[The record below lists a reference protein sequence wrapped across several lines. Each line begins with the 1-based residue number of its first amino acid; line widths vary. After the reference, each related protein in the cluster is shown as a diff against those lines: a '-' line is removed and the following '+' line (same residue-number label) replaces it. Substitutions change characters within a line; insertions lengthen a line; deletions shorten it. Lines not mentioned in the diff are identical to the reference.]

1 MEGDVIFDWNRHGRR
16 AAPRAVAIHDETL
29 RDGLQSPGVTD
40 PSLDQKAA
48 IVRMLD
54 ALGVE
59 SAALGLPGSSPR
71 ARREIAALIRILRAE
86 GLRLR
91 PAVSCRTHADDL
103 GWATKIAEQTGAP
116 LEVMMFLGT
125 SPIRL
130 HTEGWD
136 EDELERRTR
145 KCVRF
150 AVKQGLSVAYVTED
164 TVRSRPETLRRLF
177 LAAIEEG
184 ARRLVLCDT
193 VGSATPD
200 GARALVGWTRALLDG
215 LDVPV
220 QIDWHGH
227 NDRGLAL
234 INALAAAD
242 AGADRIH
249 ATVLGIGERVGN
261 TALDLLLVNLRL
273 DQELDHDDGRDLT
286 CLAELGRLVSEATG
300 TPLARSYPVLGAD
313 AYRTATGAHA
323 AAVIK
328 ALRRGDTWLADRVY
342 SGVPARWVGRTQ
354 EIAVGFM
361 SGASNARFWLEEHGF
376 EATDALVRAIVE
388 HAKDRTRV
396 LTDAELIALVAA
408 HQG

>member
-1 MEGDVIFDWNRHGRR
+1 
-16 AAPRAVAIHDETL
+16 
-29 RDGLQSPGVTD
+29 
-40 PSLDQKAA
+40 
-48 IVRMLD
+48 VRMLD

-150 AVKQGLSVAYVTED
+150 AVKQGAQ
-164 TVRSRPETLRRLF
+164 RRLRHRRHRAQPPGDAC
-177 LAAIEEG
+177 AACSSPPS
-184 ARRLVLCDT
+184 RRGRAASSCAT
-193 VGSATPD
+193 PSAPPPPD

-273 DQELDHDDGRDLT
+273 DQELDRDDGRDLT

-300 TPLARSYPVLGAD
+300 TPLARS
-313 AYRTATGAHA
+313 
-323 AAVIK
+323 
-328 ALRRGDTWLADRVY
+328 
-342 SGVPARWVGRTQ
+342 
-354 EIAVGFM
+354 
-361 SGASNARFWLEEHGF
+361 
-376 EATDALVRAIVE
+376 
-388 HAKDRTRV
+388 
-396 LTDAELIALVAA
+396 
-408 HQG
+408 